1 MKKAKTNA
9 LGKYIENNKDLNY
22 TKVAQH
28 LGTSRQNIW
37 SMGHRDLLEL
47 RLNSLYKIS
56 RIENL
61 DFADFM
67 YKLLKME
74 E

>member
-1 MKKAKTNA
+1 MTKINS
-9 LGKYIENNKDLNY
+9 LGKYIESNENLNY
-22 TKVAQH
+22 SKIAKH

-37 SMGHRDLLEL
+37 AMGHRNLLEL
-47 RLNSLYKIS
+47 RLSSLYKIS
-56 RIENL
+56 RIENQN
-61 DFADFM
+61 FAEFV

>member
-9 LGKYIENNKDLNY
+9 LGKYIESNKNLNY

-37 SMGHRDLLEL
+37 SMGHRDLMEL
-47 RLNSLYKIS
+47 RLSSLYKIS
-56 RIENL
+56 RIEDQN
-61 DFADFM
+61 FPEFV
-67 YKLLKME
+67 YKLLKM
-74 E
+74 

>member
-1 MKKAKTNA
+1 MTKINA
-9 LGKYIENNKDLNY
+9 LGKYIESNDNLNY
-22 TKVAQH
+22 SKIAQH

-37 SMGHRDLLEL
+37 AMGHRNLLEL

-67 YKLLKME
+67 YKLLKMKE
-74 E
+74 